1 MLAELKQV
9 PLLARLPADR
19 GALALDLRKSVI
31 ASRLSIKPETWS
43 RITRR
48 LGEDG
53 VIRVDGQR
61 IAILDLAALQAL
73 TDEEAPA

>member
-1 MLAELKQV
+1 MRRR
-9 PLLARLPADR
+9 ARLPADR

-48 LGEDG
+48 LTDDG
-53 VIRVDGQR
+53 IIAVDGNRIQLLDRAALAR
-61 IAILDLAALQAL
+61 IA
-73 TDEEAPA
+73 DESGDNAV